1 VSWDWQKL
9 LEKKNP
15 EPPAGDSSFGGLAAE
30 ASEQE
35 PAEAGDAGQAEIYA
49 RGAAGMAWHPMG
61 ASDNTGPSM
70 TKGGL
75 PQLLYGQEHKCAF
88 CRGAGQMPGAHQC
101 PVCRGTAKVRF
112 TPPVVRCAFCYGGGR
127 VPLRSNAT
135 CPACRGWG
143 VVKVRPPIQV
153 CAKCK
158 GRGKQMGAALY
169 CGRCRGSGVVTV
181 SAWEGSIERD
191 ARPRIDRMAAAKS
204 QVAAPGPPADEAA
217 PSGRPGGPRKQEQ
230 GLRWDAAP
238 KATRQ
243 AARTRVSY

>member
-1 VSWDWQKL
+1 MSWDWQRL

-15 EPPAGDSSFGGLAAE
+15 EHPAGDPSFGGLAAE

-35 PAEAGDAGQAEIYA
+35 PAEAGAAGQAEIYA
-49 RGAAGMAWHPMG
+49 RGTAGMAWHPMG
-61 ASDNTGPSM
+61 ASDNTGPSK

-101 PVCRGTAKVRF
+101 PVCRGSAKVRF
-112 TPPVVRCAFCYGGGR
+112 TPPVVRCAFCYGGGH

-143 VVKVRPPIQV
+143 VIKVRPPIQV

-158 GRGKQMGAALY
+158 GRGRQTGHSLY
-169 CGRCRGSGVVTV
+169 CGSCRGSGVVTV
-181 SAWEGSIERD
+181 FASEGSIERD
-191 ARPRIDRMAAAKS
+191 ARPPMKPPTPDVPVDHGNRNRACGGTPR
-204 QVAAPGPPADEAA
+204 QRLRGRRLAPAF
-217 PSGRPGGPRKQEQ
+217 
-230 GLRWDAAP
+230 
-238 KATRQ
+238 
-243 AARTRVSY
+243 RTDVERSANNRRTYSC